1 MHWTFLLLSP
11 LFTAIAFI
19 VQLLHVTNVCLLFP
33 AVFFF
38 FHFVCCVWS
47 LYAPVFF
54 PSLSPQTPAG
64 RDRWLPLPEPR
75 SARGFFLFKRKFVHI
90 DDCCRLSTQ
99 ILFEIE
105 LNQTE
110 FIFFKS
116 LICVNCWTHM
126 SSFTQVSRP
135 DTFADSEEKTQTW
148 QLLFSFVAQFATTHQ
163 ADLNLI

>member
-1 MHWTFLLLSP
+1 MLIVRTGSGYLEPSLSLCCCRLRLLGDFPRLHWTFLLLSP
-11 LFTAIAFI
+11 LFTGIAFI
-19 VQLLHVTNVCLLFP
+19 VQLLHVTNFCLLFP

-75 SARGFFLFKRKFVHI
+75 SARGFFLFKRMFIHI

-110 FIFFKS
+110 FIFLS
-116 LICVNCWTHM
+116 LLSV
-126 SSFTQVSRP
+126 
-135 DTFADSEEKTQTW
+135 
-148 QLLFSFVAQFATTHQ
+148 
-163 ADLNLI
+163 